1 VTILLKPGL
10 KFNVS
15 YLEAITVV
23 DNFFDEKEL
32 NILVSNLNKINFGHA
47 QNARGDKYGF
57 GHSFKENKESEW
69 LFDKIKKNLFKDI
82 NLKAISNECSFRLR
96 HNSEK
101 MLPHPYLKGKE
112 LMYNGTGFYNDNKNL
127 DRYVGFKEN
136 RIIFYNSLIFHSDLQ
151 SLGESSPRYTL
162 NIFYK
167 KASEKQ
173 N

>member
-1 VTILLKPGL
+1 M
-10 KFNVS
+10 S

-32 NILVSNLNKINFGHA
+32 NILVSNLNKISFGHA

-57 GHSFKENKESEW
+57 AHSFKENKESKW

-101 MLPHPYLKGKE
+101 MLPHQDGFSDYAFLAYLKGKE

-151 SLGESSPRYTL
+151 SLGKSSPRYTL